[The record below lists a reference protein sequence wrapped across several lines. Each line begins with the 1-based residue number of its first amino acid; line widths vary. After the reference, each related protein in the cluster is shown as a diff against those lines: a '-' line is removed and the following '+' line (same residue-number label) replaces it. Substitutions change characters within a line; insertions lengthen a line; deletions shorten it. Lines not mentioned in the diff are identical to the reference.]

1 MSLARTFTLSG
12 TATAVIAA
20 LMVVAPQPG
29 VAADPPFRT
38 RPVTLTPRNQDVG
51 AFVREFFSAA
61 GLTVNVDARVTGKI
75 NGRFSGAPAQVWNQV
90 SRAFNLVA
98 YYDGSVVTVYS
109 ADQVESRTVSVPAGR
124 APELAAGVADA
135 GLADSTNRVR
145 PTGEAT
151 ILATG
156 VPRFLDQVQ
165 QLAAAAPSRSL
176 PGMGGIGPNTAQIAP
191 AAAPGP
197 SYIEP
202 YELRVFYLRY
212 VRADDT
218 KLVAGGRELT
228 VPGVGTSLSRI
239 MGDGSAVAG
248 SISASYGG
256 RTLRQSAQR
265 LGGRGLN
272 SIAPDANQTPQ
283 LTPYDDEY
291 LGLPPSAPVPVV
303 SAREPSPQGGP
314 RIAIDPSLNAVIVR
328 DRPENMPAYEGL
340 VRALDIAPQI
350 VELEA
355 TIIDLNIEKLR
366 DLGIDWRIRSQ
377 GFNALF
383 GGDIL
388 RRSGNPNTDTSRF
401 GAPNEGLSLSG
412 VIGANREFIGR
423 ISALERRGAAKIVS
437 RPQIVTLSNIEAVF
451 DRTRT
456 FYVRIAG
463 DRQVDLFNVTAGTV
477 LRVNPHVLID
487 NGQPRIRMVVGV
499 EDGTLLNQEVDDIP
513 VVERASVNTQAMIN
527 EGEGLLLGGLTVNAQ
542 FDAESKIPLL
552 GDIPVLGE
560 LFKTRNRNRQQT
572 ERLFLITPRIIRLDQ
587 LQQGGAVAALPA
599 AGAGEVTA
607 RLPTGNPL
615 TPPVLKDKKGTP

>member
-1 MSLARTFTLSG
+1 M
-12 TATAVIAA
+12 
-20 LMVVAPQPG
+20 
-29 VAADPPFRT
+29 
-38 RPVTLTPRNQDVG
+38 TLTPRNQDVG

-90 SRAFNLVA
+90 SRAFNLIA

-124 APELAAGVADA
+124 APELAAGVSDA
-135 GLADSTNRVR
+135 GLADATNRVR
-145 PTGEAT
+145 PTGDAT

-165 QLAAAAPSRSL
+165 QLAAAAPNRSM
-176 PGMGGIGPNTAQIAP
+176 PGMGGTGPNTAQIAP
-191 AAAPGP
+191 AAAQGP

-212 VRADDT
+212 ARADDT

-248 SISASYGG
+248 VSGSYGG

-272 SIAPDANQTPQ
+272 STAPDPGQTAQ
-283 LTPYDDEY
+283 LAPYDDEY
-291 LGLPPSAPVPVV
+291 LGLPPATPVPVA

-366 DLGIDWRIRSQ
+366 NLGIDWRIRSQ

-388 RRSGNPNTDTSRF
+388 RRSGNPANDISRL
-401 GAPNEGLSLSG
+401 GAVNEGLSLSG

-423 ISALERRGAAKIVS
+423 ISALERKGAAKIVS

-552 GDIPVLGE
+552 GDIPILGE
-560 LFKTRNRNRQQT
+560 LFKTRTRNRQQT

-587 LQQGGAVAALPA
+587 VQPGGAVAALPVPG
-599 AGAGEVTA
+599 GAEVTA

-615 TPPVLKDKKGTP
+615 TPPVLQEKKGKP